1 MRAREIEQT
10 TRAQYVCLVRV
21 YTARPRDHAAAAA
34 DRRTRARAMLLLFET
49 PAGYSLFKVKAEK
62 KLQDAEVR
70 ATRGDD
76 DATRRDATRARA
88 KRRARS
94 TRKAVGR
101 ATRARAAV
109 DDAGRARREG
119 RDGRGRGTTRGRT
132 RGRAR
137 ADGGRESIREGIG
150 ELGIG
155 WRGRRDAR
163 TRD

>member
-10 TRAQYVCLVRV
+10 TRAVCLVRV

-137 ADGGRESIREGIG
+137 ADGGRESIREGIS

>member
-1 MRAREIEQT
+1 M
-10 TRAQYVCLVRV
+10 CLVRV

-119 RDGRGRGTTRGRT
+119 RDRRGRGTTRGRT

>member
-1 MRAREIEQT
+1 
-10 TRAQYVCLVRV
+10 
-21 YTARPRDHAAAAA
+21 
-34 DRRTRARAMLLLFET
+34 MLLLFET
-49 PAGYSLFKVKAEK
+49 PAGYSLFKVKGEK

-88 KRRARS
+88 KVPARS

-109 DDAGRARREG
+109 DDAGRARRAR
-119 RDGRGRGTTRGRT
+119 RDGSGRGTTRGRT